1 MSKLFERDDDIVAL
15 ATPFLSSALCVIRS
29 SGASSISKF
38 SKIFSNH
45 SALNSAPGN
54 TIHYGYILDN
64 ENNCKVDEVVVC
76 LYRAPKSFTG
86 QDSIEVMAHG
96 SVIGIKKII
105 DLFLKSGFRMA
116 EPGEFTL
123 RSFLAKKIDLTK
135 AEAINEII
143 FAKTNKTY
151 SLAVNK
157 LSGAL
162 FVKIDAIKRCI
173 LNFLSAVSVYLD
185 YEVDDHEISIPFDL
199 ILNSKAELKKLI
211 NSYKVYEKIDHGVT
225 LVLAGSVNAGK
236 SSLFNMFLKKDRSI
250 VSSYPGT
257 TRDYIEASFELDGI
271 LFNLFDTAGL
281 RDADNF
287 VERLGIEKSNSLI
300 KEASLVIYV
309 IDVSSNLTRE
319 DFLFIDS
326 NKSNSKIL
334 FVLNKIDLKINKS
347 TEEFVRS
354 SVLNSSNLIMI
365 STKNLEGIDILYDKI
380 KTLISHERI
389 EIGLDDIIISSSR
402 QMQLLEKAYALV
414 LDLLNKIDR
423 QVSYDMLAFDAYE
436 IINCLGEIT
445 GEVSS
450 EDVLDNMF
458 KNFCLGK

>member
-1 MSKLFERDDDIVAL
+1 
-15 ATPFLSSALCVIRS
+15 
-29 SGASSISKF
+29 
-38 SKIFSNH
+38 
-45 SALNSAPGN
+45 
-54 TIHYGYILDN
+54 
-64 ENNCKVDEVVVC
+64 
-76 LYRAPKSFTG
+76 
-86 QDSIEVMAHG
+86 
-96 SVIGIKKII
+96 
-105 DLFLKSGFRMA
+105 MA

-162 FVKIDAIKRCI
+162 FVKIDAIKGCI

-334 FVLNKIDLKINKS
+334 FVLNKIDLNINKS

-354 SVLNSSNLIMI
+354 NVLNSSNLIMI

-380 KTLISHERI
+380 KTLVSYEKV